1 MLKKPGGYLKNL
13 PVFEHFSHSG
23 ASGAAR
29 YKRMKISITL
39 LMTVISTFF
48 LLIVIVTGRMW
59 LKNVL
64 KEETKSQ
71 LSWQLEST
79 KLSMEY
85 FLNVKLS
92 ALNFIASEY
101 SYKQLLNEDTLNNCF
116 MNFKK
121 NFGDVM
127 VDLGVIDSFGIM
139 RSYAGPYKLKDYDY
153 SEQDWFYNINV
164 REFYISDV
172 FKGYRKIPHFALAVK
187 KTFPGRNNFWV
198 LRATIDMEKLVQLLS
213 YVSLTEN
220 DDVFIINTKGVLQ
233 TPSRSHGKE
242 LTLYTGKIPFN
253 QHGVILQTDEE
264 PPSSNGILGYTYI
277 KNSPWILI
285 AHVKSKEDTRIS
297 KSFLNELLIVF
308 VLCLMIIVAVTLR
321 MAHVMVNWIKD
332 ADQKRD
338 IAFLEIEQSSKLAS
352 IGRLSAGVA
361 HEINNPMSII
371 SQNAGL
377 MKDMLEMSFDS
388 VDKEQLQTFSGNIRM
403 KEKFITL
410 TNGIMDAV
418 NRCRTITHRLLGF
431 ARHLDVSNEPADLND
446 TVDEVVSFLEKE
458 ILFRDI
464 HLVRNFDETLPHILT
479 DKGQLQQV
487 LLNIINNAVDAVS
500 RGGAIELSTGFRDK
514 ETVYVSIKDNGP
526 GIPSGQKQ
534 HIFEP
539 FFTTKERGKGTGLGL
554 FISYG
559 IMEKIGGKIH
569 VESEEGKWTEFFI
582 ELPVKTVDYT

>member
-1 MLKKPGGYLKNL
+1 
-13 PVFEHFSHSG
+13 
-23 ASGAAR
+23 
-29 YKRMKISITL
+29 MKISITL

-48 LLIVIVTGRMW
+48 LLIVIVVGRMW

-64 KEETKSQ
+64 KEETKNQ

-85 FLNVKLS
+85 FLDVKLS
-92 ALNFIASEY
+92 ALYFIASEY
-101 SYKQLLNEDTLNNCF
+101 SFEQLLQEDKFNECF

-121 NFGDVM
+121 NFGDVI
-127 VDLGVIDSFGIM
+127 VDLGVIDSLGIM
-139 RSYAGPYKLKDYDY
+139 RSYAGPYKLKGYDY
-153 SEQDWFYNINV
+153 SEQEWFYKINV
-164 REFYISDV
+164 RDFYISDV
-172 FKGYRKIPHFALAVK
+172 FKGYRKIPHFAFAVK
-187 KTFPGRNNFWV
+187 KTLPGKNGFWV

-213 YVSLTEN
+213 YVNLTEN
-220 DDVFIINTKGVLQ
+220 DDVFIINTKGILQ
-233 TPSRSHGKE
+233 TPSRFYGKE
-242 LTLYTGKIPFN
+242 LMRYTGKIPLN
-253 QHGVILQTDEE
+253 QHGVILQADEE
-264 PPSSNGILGYTYI
+264 TPGSNGILGYTYI

-285 AHVKSKEDTRIS
+285 AHVKSREDTTIS
-297 KSFLNELLIVF
+297 KSFLSELLIVY

-332 ADQKRD
+332 SDQKRD

-377 MKDMLEMSFDS
+377 MKDMLEMSLES
-388 VDKEQLQTFSGNIRM
+388 GEKEQSRSFTDNTRM
-403 KEKFITL
+403 KDKFITL

-431 ARHLDVSNEPADLND
+431 ARHLDVTNEPTDLND
-446 TVDEVVSFLEKE
+446 TVHEVVSFLEKE

-464 HLVRNFDETLPHILT
+464 HLAKNFDENLPHILT

-500 RGGAIELSTGFRDK
+500 HGGIIELSTGFKDK

-526 GIPSGQKQ
+526 GIPAGQIQ

-569 VESEEGKWTEFFI
+569 VESEEGKWTEFSI
-582 ELPVKTVDYT
+582 DLPVKSANYL